1 MRARGWAKNELHKPK
16 TTAIQKENS
25 VNFHTKTRSF
35 LCTLIFYLI
44 QALQQAHTL
53 AVCPDEKDVMLDQ
66 ILAPS
71 LKVIKITL
79 T

>member
-1 MRARGWAKNELHKPK
+1 M
-16 TTAIQKENS
+16 
-25 VNFHTKTRSF
+25 NFHTKTRSF

-44 QALQQAHTL
+44 QALQQAHSEYQWPLSQSTCTDIYAAL